1 MKRKTSWSLIILLLC
16 TFILGSSFQQKEDG
30 NPWTKAQVI
39 QPAELVNEL
48 SMDSTGKILVLNIG
62 PVDDIENAVNIGAI
76 EHKKELKKLKKYLK
90 HQDKDRAI
98 VFYCGCC
105 SMETCPNIKPAY
117 ALLDKMG
124 FTNFKILNIED
135 NLKIDWMDKG
145 YPMKKN

>member
-1 MKRKTSWSLIILLLC
+1 M
-16 TFILGSSFQQKEDG
+16 
-30 NPWTKAQVI
+30 
-39 QPAELVNEL
+39 
-48 SMDSTGKILVLNIG
+48 NIG
-62 PVDDIENAVNIGAI
+62 PVDDIKDAVNIGAI

-117 ALLDKMG
+117 ALLDKMN
-124 FTNFKILNIED
+124 FTNFKILNIEE

-145 YPMKKN
+145 YPMK